1 MAASISF
8 IRGTCRLL
16 CEARSHCDRLIV
28 GLYSDASAKRFKGAI
43 RPVQPEAARSIVLAG
58 LAFVDTV
65 VLFADD
71 RPIELIA
78 RIRPDILV
86 KGADYRINQVVGH
99 EVVTSYMEGSFWSTC
114 CRIPRRRA
122 SSID

>member
-1 MAASISF
+1 
-8 IRGTCRLL
+8 
-16 CEARSHCDRLIV
+16 
-28 GLYSDASAKRFKGAI
+28 
-43 RPVQPEAARSIVLAG
+43 VLAG

>member
-1 MAASISF
+1 M
-8 IRGTCRLL
+8 
-16 CEARSHCDRLIV
+16 
-28 GLYSDASAKRFKGAI
+28 
-43 RPVQPEAARSIVLAG
+43 LAG

-86 KGADYRINQVVGH
+86 KGADYRINHVVGH
-99 EVVTSYMEGSFWSTC
+99 EVVTLYGGMVVLVDLLPDSSTT
-114 CRIPRRRA
+114 RI
-122 SSID
+122 IDRLKAHAANAVPGLAEVK